1 MARLLMVD
9 DQDRYATLVRRALP
23 EHELV
28 GPARSWAEAKAAL
41 RRLGRGVDVVLLD
54 VHFDIPEAD
63 LLGLP
68 ESPSPKDV
76 ERARRQQGLH
86 ILEALR
92 GSHPDL
98 AVLLMTSRD
107 DLPLEQAA
115 ERHHAEEYT
124 YFLDDDLADA
134 DALRAQIANILAAQA
149 GEDSDGPVFWGRN
162 PALRRL
168 RAQLLTL
175 ARGRLPIILGGP
187 TGTGKSLIA
196 RHFIHPRS
204 GREGRFV
211 SVDLSTMPKDLV
223 TAHLFGAARGSYTGA
238 VADRKGAF
246 EEASGGTL
254 FLDEIG
260 NLAEDVQKMLLTV
273 LQEGVVTRL
282 GDMKERAVDVKL
294 VVATHEDLP
303 ALVRQ
308 GRFRADLYMRL
319 NPACTVTLPPLRE
332 RLRDLNRLIEESFE
346 KALAGPYLRE
356 LVEVYT
362 QSYGLSGA
370 KLTLTTGD
378 EVPDPEPGL
387 LWVLLPQK
395 ALALLRRHPGPGNL
409 RELVMTI
416 ENALV
421 FSFAELAQLREVE
434 RPDLVQL
441 RPKLIRDLL
450 RTGDLDT
457 NELPADGWRVEVSV
471 RAAESLNEVALDI
484 ERQYFTAMWRA
495 YDGDFRELAR
505 CLMNDPDCARKV
517 QLRFNQLGLKV
528 RDLRGRA
535 ES

>member
-1 MARLLMVD
+1 
-9 DQDRYATLVRRALP
+9 
-23 EHELV
+23 
-28 GPARSWAEAKAAL
+28 
-41 RRLGRGVDVVLLD
+41 
-54 VHFDIPEAD
+54 
-63 LLGLP
+63 
-68 ESPSPKDV
+68 
-76 ERARRQQGLH
+76 
-86 ILEALR
+86 
-92 GSHPDL
+92 
-98 AVLLMTSRD
+98 
-107 DLPLEQAA
+107 
-115 ERHHAEEYT
+115 
-124 YFLDDDLADA
+124 
-134 DALRAQIANILAAQA
+134 
-149 GEDSDGPVFWGRN
+149 
-162 PALRRL
+162 
-168 RAQLLTL
+168 
-175 ARGRLPIILGGP
+175 
-187 TGTGKSLIA
+187 
-196 RHFIHPRS
+196 
-204 GREGRFV
+204 
-211 SVDLSTMPKDLV
+211 
-223 TAHLFGAARGSYTGA
+223 
-238 VADRKGAF
+238 
-246 EEASGGTL
+246 
-254 FLDEIG
+254 LDEIG

-332 RLRDLNRLIEESFE
+332 RPRDLNRLIEESFE

-395 ALALLRRHPGPGNL
+395 ALALLRRHPWPGNL